1 MPYGHNFSNSFKVMS
16 YSEFTTLSKVQS
28 VFNLVIEEDRNL
40 FAEVKGV
47 IPSDYLQQTLKEYIP
62 LATAIN
68 TEKSRSEFLIAP
80 ILAELRRQTN
90 YQISLFSGTEF
101 DVDKEKGLSG
111 YCDYIISCSK
121 EQYFIRVPVVAIV
134 EAKNENIKAGLGQC
148 IAEMV
153 AAQIFNKQE
162 GQPLQEIYGVV
173 STGTVWKFIV
183 LKDNLVLIDSQ
194 EYYINQVDIVLAIM
208 ILPIRTLLSI

>member
-1 MPYGHNFSNSFKVMS
+1 MS

-28 VFNLVIEEDRNL
+28 VFNLVIEEDHNL
-40 FAEVKGV
+40 FADVKGV

-80 ILAELRRQTN
+80 VLAELRRQTN

-101 DVDKEKGLSG
+101 DVDKEKGLTG

-173 STGTVWKFIV
+173 STGTVWKFMV

>member
-1 MPYGHNFSNSFKVMS
+1 MS
-16 YSEFTTLSKVQS
+16 YSEFTTLSKVQT

-80 ILAELRRQTN
+80 VLAELRRQTN

-162 GQPLQEIYGVV
+162 GHPVHEIYGVV
-173 STGTVWKFIV
+173 STGTVWKFMV
-183 LKDNLVLIDSQ
+183 LKDNLVSIDSQ
-194 EYYINQVDIVLAIM
+194 EYYINQIDIVLAIM
-208 ILPIRTLLSI
+208 LLPIKTLLSF

>member
-1 MPYGHNFSNSFKVMS
+1 MS
-16 YSEFTTLSKVQS
+16 YSEFTTLDKVQK
-28 VFNLVIEEDRNL
+28 VFNLSITEDRNL
-40 FAEVKGV
+40 FTDVEGLV
-47 IPSDYLQQTLKEYIP
+47 ISDYLQQTLKEYLP

-68 TEKSRSEFLIAP
+68 TAKARAEFLIAP
-80 ILAELRRQTN
+80 VLAELRRQAN

-121 EQYFIRVPVVAIV
+121 EQYFIDVPVVAIV
-134 EAKNENIKAGLGQC
+134 EAKNENIKGGLGQC

-153 AAQIFNKQE
+153 AAQIFNRNQE
-162 GQPLQEIYGVV
+162 HPLAEIYGVV
-173 STGTVWKFIV
+173 STGTVWKFLV

-194 EYYINQVDIVLAIM
+194 EYYINEVNKILAIM
-208 ILPIRTLLSI
+208 LLPIKTLLSCI